1 MISPMLPRLVT
12 RSAPRHRRRRP
23 VARPRRGSALMLVLV
38 MSLGLAALAV
48 SAIYLSS
55 NATILSKN
63 FDRER
68 DFRYAAEAALA
79 MGKSRVNNDTSAVP
93 DSGFAA
99 LTSNGPVSAADGT
112 AIPGISVN
120 LWVGR
125 SGATN
130 GQYGTYVSVV
140 AEARD
145 TRGSRFIRRLELAEE
160 NFAKFAYWS
169 DKESNLSGT
178 TIYFN
183 NNDILYGPVWSN
195 DVIHIASGR
204 ATFYDDV
211 GTAKTIDGL
220 GYGTFKRKVLQ
231 NQKPIELPTN
241 ENLSKMAGYAAL
253 GALSFDTPT
262 NASDATAVRTRI
274 EFKAVD
280 LNGDG
285 SLLGPDE
292 GFVRVYESGAAALSD
307 GTTASEYLRGDFTQY
322 NCGDWHRFKLA
333 NGSWATNADGTPA
346 WKFYPA
352 AVHRDGG
359 WLEGQLD
366 DNNTMSA
373 ADADAHVKLAFTSI
387 MYHTSS
393 SPKKGQQAGAPL
405 PRCFPG
411 GDPHLAA
418 VERGGNAGYTLAQ
431 QQIGGDSTTF
441 TPSGNYGQWKPW
453 SSPTG
458 TARPVAATVRAAR
471 PLDAEYLY
479 PLYRG
484 LNPGSQGVVYAN
496 GTVALSGTL
505 RGKVT
510 VYATGSVV
518 LVDDLKYAADAKNG
532 QCLDMLGI
540 IAGKNI
546 WVADNALNTPQ
557 DVDSDPGDELF
568 VNLDDTKDFNLMAV
582 MMALNTAFG
591 VERYDR
597 ASGPTNTNGCETVK
611 NGRGCLYLN
620 GGVIQAARGAVGQ
633 ADGKGFTKRYS
644 YDRCALQ
651 RSPPYFPTTGRFLD
665 NRYYEVDPVSFDA
678 GRYFEDLRSGK

>member
-1 MISPMLPRLVT
+1 MSFPM
-12 RSAPRHRRRRP
+12 SSRRRP
-23 VARPRRGSALMLVLV
+23 RRRPIVRERRGSALMLVLV
-38 MSLGLAALAV
+38 MALGLAALAV
-48 SAIYLSS
+48 SAIFLSS

-79 MGKSRVNNDTSAVP
+79 IGKSRVNNDTSAVP
-93 DSGFAA
+93 DTGFAA
-99 LTSNGPVSAADGT
+99 LLSGGAVTAADGT
-112 AIPGISVN
+112 TLPGIAVN

-125 SGATN
+125 SGATT
-130 GQYGTYVSVV
+130 GQYGSYVSVI

-145 TRGSRFIRRLELAEE
+145 ARGSRFIRRLELAEE

-169 DKESNLSGT
+169 DRESNLSNQ

-204 ATFYDDV
+204 ATFFDDV
-211 GTAKTIDGL
+211 GTAKTIDGI

-231 NQKPIELPTN
+231 NQKPIRLPTN
-241 ENLSKMAGYAAL
+241 ENLSKLSGYAAA
-253 GALSFDTPT
+253 GALSFNVPT
-262 NASDATAVRTRI
+262 NASDALAVRTRL
-274 EFKAVD
+274 ELKAVD

-285 SLLGPDE
+285 SLLGADE
-292 GFVRVYESGAAALSD
+292 GFVRAYEAYAAALP
-307 GTTASEYLRGDFTQY
+307 GGVTASQYLRGDFTPY
-322 NCGDWHRFKLA
+322 NCGDWHRVRVAGGGWTDWKL
-333 NGSWATNADGTPA
+333 
-346 WKFYPA
+346 YPA
-352 AVHRDGG
+352 ALHADGG

-366 DNNTMSA
+366 DNGTMSA
-373 ADADAHVKLAFTSI
+373 ADADAHVRLTFANVMHHSAGALKR
-387 MYHTSS
+387 
-393 SPKKGQQAGAPL
+393 GQQAGAPA

-418 VERGGNAGYTLAQ
+418 VEREGQGAYSAAQ
-431 QQIGGDSTTF
+431 REIGGDSTTF
-441 TPSGNYGQWKPW
+441 TPAGRYGAWKPW
-453 SSPTG
+453 SSL
-458 TARPVAATVRAAR
+458 AEMRPVAPVLRALR
-471 PLDAEYLY
+471 PADADYLF

-484 LNPGSQGVVYAN
+484 LNAGSQGVIHAN
-496 GTVALSGTL
+496 GTVALSGVL
-505 RGKVT
+505 RGRVT
-510 VYATGSVV
+510 VYAAGSVV
-518 LVDDLKYAADAKNG
+518 LVDDVKYAADATNG

-557 DVDSDPGDELF
+557 SVGAPRETNF
-568 VNLDDTKDFNLMAV
+568 DDTKDFNLMAV
-582 MMALNTAFG
+582 MMALSSSFG
-591 VERYDR
+591 VEDYNT
-597 ASGPTNTNGCETVK
+597 GPTDANGCETVS

-665 NRYYEVDPVSFDA
+665 NRYYEVDPVGFKA
-678 GRYFEDLRSGK
+678 GQYFEDLRSGK